1 MESIYL
7 SSEEPRLQLASDSD
21 LLAAVA
27 AELLEENHFL
37 DLKREVA
44 AGKAQNKETARDFA
58 QFAVDGGTLIIGL
71 EEADDESILL
81 SPQPLQGLPERIEQI
96 ARANCD
102 PPLAIIS
109 RPIPTAADS
118 VSHRPQRI
126 GPSAATA
133 IETRIQSPFTGP

>member
-1 MESIYL
+1 MRAQVTQFCAKYARSCWDPGRRMYRVESIYL
-7 SSEEPRLQLASDSD
+7 SSEQPRLQLASESD

-102 PPLAIIS
+102 PPLDHQ
-109 RPIPTAADS
+109 PADS
-118 VSHRPQRI
+118 HGGGLGV
-126 GPSAATA
+126 A
-133 IETRIQSPFTGP
+133 